1 MTACRRPGIKLG
13 LRVAFYVAILLGL
26 LVVYSSG
33 ADPGAG
39 FVYTNF

>member
-1 MTACRRPGIKLG
+1 MTACRTPGARFG
-13 LRVAFYVAILLGL
+13 LRVAFYAAILLGL